1 MRGSLLHGIARRVLS
16 YQSVWG
22 AGLDTS
28 SSSYDGWGPGTL
40 AGVKVTQDS
49 ALRLDAVYGCVRLLA
64 DSVAQLPLDTFRR
77 VSEGRREPYPL
88 PIWLE
93 FPNSELTRYE
103 LFERMMASLLLDGNA
118 YVYVNRQANGD
129 IVELIPLHP
138 GQVRV
143 ERDRAT
149 RRLMFHVQDDAGDRF
164 TVPFTEMLHVRGFTV
179 GGPVG
184 LSPIAYA
191 RQTIGRGVAAE
202 KFQSQWLGDGAIP
215 SSILSTDQQMSREQ
229 AQRNQ
234 EEWIASHAGRRRP
247 AFLSGGLKWA
257 AITLSPDD
265 AQALETEKWTVQKI
279 ARLYRVPPHMI
290 GDLERATFSNIEHQ
304 AIDFVTHTLNPWLV
318 RIEQA
323 MRWLLPFGV
332 YPRFNVA
339 GLLRGDTLAR
349 YQAYAQARTAG
360 WLNVDEIREL
370 EDRPPVVG
378 GAGKDYLQPMNMV
391 PLGTPVADKTVIPAT
406 RSSE

>member
-1 MRGSLLHGIARRVLS
+1 MRASLLHNIAHRVLS

-28 SSSYDGWGPGTL
+28 TTYDGWGGPGTA
-40 AGVKVTQDS
+40 AGVRVTQDS

-64 DSVAQLPLDTFRR
+64 DSVAQLPLDTFQR
-77 VSEGRREPYPL
+77 VSDGRRDPYPL

-118 YVYVNRQANGD
+118 YVHVSRKPNGD
-129 IVELIPLHP
+129 IVELTPLHP
-138 GQVRV
+138 SAVRV

-149 RRLMFHVQDDAGDRF
+149 RKLVFHVTDEDG
-164 TVPFTEMLHVRGFTV
+164 TVVRVDFYSMLHVRGFTV
-179 GGPVG
+179 GGVTG

-215 SSILSTDQQMSREQ
+215 SSILSTDKDMSREA

-234 EEWIASHAGRRRP
+234 EEWIASHAGKRRP
-247 AFLSGGLKWA
+247 AFLSGGLKWE

-290 GDLERATFSNIEHQ
+290 GELERATFSNIEHQ

-318 RIEQA
+318 RIEQS
-323 MRWLLPFGV
+323 MRWLLPAGV

-370 EDRPPVVG
+370 EDRAPVIGGG
-378 GAGKDYLQPMNMV
+378 GADYLQPMNMV
-391 PLGTPVADKTVIPAT
+391 PLGTAT
-406 RSSE
+406 PPKEAP